1 MRLNNWS
8 IAASYETA
16 RIFAGLGFGSS
27 TCCRLSLGTEMRRR
41 EFITLIAAPRQLG
54 RLLARAA
61 AGEKPLGP
69 SVASDESILNVIRW
83 RAFSRNRHER

>member
-8 IAASYETA
+8 IAASYDTA

-54 RLLARAA
+54 RLLAR
-61 AGEKPLGP
+61 GEKPLGP
-69 SVASDESILNVIRW
+69 RVASDESILNVIRW